1 MKFQRPKGTRDFYPE
16 EMAIRNWIVDRWQ
29 RVSERSGFVAF
40 DGPIFENLDLYRVKS
55 GDEIVSELFHFTDRG
70 GREFAIRPEMTP
82 TFARMV
88 AGRAGALPKPVKWY
102 SIPRLCR
109 AERPQRGRLRE
120 FFQWNIDIAG
130 DDSVLAD
137 AECIFVAADF
147 FREIGLS
154 ADHVIIKVNSRNLVA
169 AVLDRTGIAADALD
183 AVYRVLDK
191 RDKVDDDTFGKM
203 LEELGFLNPQQFE
216 MLTTLGKAKGDAG
229 LASVAN
235 LVRDSERGIAEIARM
250 RELFSTLEAMSVGDL
265 CTFDMGVVRGLA
277 YYTGVVFEA
286 FGKGGLQ
293 RAIAGGGRY
302 DQLIGQMGGPAMPAI
317 GFATSDVVIED
328 VLTEFDLLPELTQ
341 SVDVFV
347 IDGDH
352 ACFSQVLKI
361 TAELRRR
368 GIRAL
373 FSYKRQSIGRQMKQ
387 ASSKAAR
394 RVAIVDERAA
404 GDGVVGLKDLI
415 SGAQMDVPIEKVYE
429 DPFLSL
435 DG

>member
-16 EMAIRNWIVDRWQ
+16 EMAIRNWIVARWR

-40 DGPIFENLDLYRVKS
+40 DGPIFESLDLYRVKS

-88 AGRAGALPKPVKWY
+88 AAKAGALPRPVKWY

-147 FREIGLS
+147 FRELGLS
-154 ADHVIIKVNSRNLVA
+154 DDHVVIKINSRNLVA
-169 AVLDRTGIAADALD
+169 AVLDHAGIDADRMD
-183 AVYRVLDK
+183 AVYSVLDK
-191 RDKVDDDTFGKM
+191 RDKVDADAFAKM
-203 LEELGFLNPQQFE
+203 VGELGLEESQRQTLI
-216 MLTTLGKAKGDAG
+216 TLGEAKGDAG
-229 LASVAN
+229 LASVAE
-235 LVRDSERGIAEIARM
+235 LVRDSERGMAEIARM
-250 RELFSTLEAMSVGDL
+250 RELFDTLASMSVGNL
-265 CTFDMGVVRGLA
+265 ITFDMGVVRGLA

-302 DQLIGQMGGPAMPAI
+302 DQLIEQMGGPAMPAI

-328 VLTEFDLLPELTQ
+328 VLAEFDLLPELKATA
-341 SVDVFV
+341 DVFV
-347 IDGDH
+347 IDSSEEH
-352 ACFSQVLKI
+352 FSRVLTI
-361 TAELRRR
+361 AAELRRK
-368 GIRAL
+368 GIGAL
-373 FSYKRQSIGRQMKQ
+373 YSYKRQSISKQMKQ
-387 ASSKAAR
+387 ASSRSVR
-394 RVAIVDERAA
+394 RVVIVDDRTANENI
-404 GDGVVGLKDLI
+404 VGLKDMA
-415 SGAQMDVPIEKVYE
+415 SGKQMDVSIDKILEN
-429 DPFLSL
+429 PFLPIN
-435 DG
+435 D